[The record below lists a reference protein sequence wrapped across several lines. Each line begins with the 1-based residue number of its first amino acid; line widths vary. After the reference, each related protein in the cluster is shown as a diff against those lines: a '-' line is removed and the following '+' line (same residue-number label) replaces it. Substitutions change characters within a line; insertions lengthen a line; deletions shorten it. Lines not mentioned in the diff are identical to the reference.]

1 MATRTPTELAAN
13 VLLHLGVVASDATPS
28 AADSSYV
35 IKRYQ
40 DLYEELADPDEHI
53 VYWDQDAIPRV
64 VFEPLTQLV
73 ALTVSTPFGFPV
85 TPQQLE
91 AGIEIFKRRLRRHTH
106 KRPAELPVEVDDF

>member
-1 MATRTPTELAAN
+1 MATRTPTELANN

-40 DLYEELADPDEHI
+40 DLYEELADPDEQI
-53 VYWDQDAIPRV
+53 AYWDQDEIPRV
-64 VFEPLTQLV
+64 VFESLTQLV
-73 ALTVSTPFGFPV
+73 ALTVSNPFGFPV
-85 TPQQLE
+85 SPQQLE

-106 KRPAELPVEVDDF
+106 KRPAELPVEVEDF